1 MPWWMLG
8 SAHRPTLA
16 PSFGPP
22 KQYRGN
28 MHKTDQLPPYRILL
42 IPLSGIVAHWI
53 VHGSRGHEVFGN
65 GPPSTIYIYGVDQ
78 SNARHGQLV

>member
-1 MPWWMLG
+1 MLG
-8 SAHRPTLA
+8 SPHRPKLA
-16 PSFGPP
+16 PSFDPP
-22 KQYRGN
+22 KQYHRN
-28 MHKTDQLPPYRILL
+28 MHKTDQLLLPYRKLL